1 MSGDSIRD
9 STSAASGTGGR
20 NRRKLM
26 QRAGDELRRFIIL
39 FLYLW
44 MLFGLFV
51 LNEQIALRQHGIAFT
66 SQGFALINAL
76 VLAKVM
82 LVAEDLNLGRW
93 LERRPLIYPI
103 LHDSLLFTALFIVFH
118 LVEHMIVGVVRG
130 QGFRTSIPAI
140 GGGGLAGLLCVAVIL
155 FVSLIPY
162 FTFRNFVRELGWEKT
177 RALLFGTG
185 RSGRACDR

>member
-1 MSGDSIRD
+1 MSGESMRD
-9 STSAASGTGGR
+9 SQSTATGTGGG
-20 NRRKLM
+20 NRRKLL
-26 QRAGDELRRFIIL
+26 QRAGEELRRFAIL
-39 FLYLW
+39 FVYLW
-44 MLFGLFV
+44 VLFGLFV
-51 LNEQIALRQHGIAFT
+51 LNEQIILRQHGIAFA

-103 LHDSLLFTALFIVFH
+103 LHDCFLFTALFIIFH
-118 LVEHMIVGVVRG
+118 LVEHIIIGLIRG
-130 QGFRTSIPAI
+130 QGVRTSIPAI

-162 FTFRNFVRELGWEKT
+162 FTFSSFVRELGWEKT
-177 RALLFGTG
+177 RALLFGPG
-185 RSGRACDR
+185 RLQRP